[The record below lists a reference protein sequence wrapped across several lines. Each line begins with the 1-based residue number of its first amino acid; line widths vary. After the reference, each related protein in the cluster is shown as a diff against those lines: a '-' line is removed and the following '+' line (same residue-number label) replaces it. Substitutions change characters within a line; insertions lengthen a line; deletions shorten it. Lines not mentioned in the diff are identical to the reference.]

1 MNNFN
6 IYLIGV
12 GGQGIG
18 LLAETIL
25 RAIDYAGFPVKSV
38 DTHGLAQRGG
48 TVVSQIRMGENAFSP
63 LIPAFDT
70 DLILSLEIH
79 EAYRALMSISKPGST
94 LVCYEASWQPLS
106 VRSGKEK
113 RIDKENLLMAAEKMK
128 IKVLMVKDPKLGD
141 SRMQNMVLLKKVAG
155 EHLIPGVNQ
164 DHYIQALEDLMKGS
178 ALEANKKILLEA
190 AN

>member
-1 MNNFN
+1 MNTFN

-48 TVVSQIRMGENAFSP
+48 TVISQIRMGENVFSP
-63 LIPAFDT
+63 LIPPFQT
-70 DLILSLEIH
+70 DLILSLELH
-79 EAYRALMSISKPGST
+79 EAYRALMSISKPDST

-106 VRSGKEK
+106 VRKGEEK
-113 RIDKENLLMAAEKMK
+113 RISAEKLMQSAEKMQVK
-128 IKVLMVKDPKLGD
+128 GFLVKDPDLAD
-141 SRMQNMVLLKKVAG
+141 PRMQNMVLLKKVAQK
-155 EHLIPGVNQ
+155 HLIPGVDQ
-164 DHYIQALEDLMKGS
+164 EHYIQALEDLMKGP
-178 ALEANKKILLEA
+178 ALEANKKILMD
-190 AN
+190 

>member
-1 MNNFN
+1 MKSFN

-48 TVVSQIRMGENAFSP
+48 TVISQIRMGDEVYSP
-63 LIPAFDT
+63 LIPPFCT
-70 DLILSLEIH
+70 DLILSLELH
-79 EAYRALMSISKPGST
+79 EAYRALMSVSKPGST

-106 VRSGKEK
+106 VRKGEEKAITAKELLEAGRK
-113 RIDKENLLMAAEKMK
+113 MNIEVILVKEPHLTDA
-128 IKVLMVKDPKLGD
+128 
-141 SRMQNMVLLKKVAG
+141 RMQNMALLKVVRSKS
-155 EHLIPGVNQ
+155 LIPGVTKE
-164 DHYIQALEDLMKGS
+164 HLVKALEDLMSGE
-178 ALEANKKILLEA
+178 ALEANKNLLLS
-190 AN
+190 